1 MLKENLDMRAGC
13 DCGPDDAC
21 AGTDEN
27 CREASEVR
35 RVNQQKTR
43 KCLLCQTPFQS
54 AWAGERVCRR
64 CKSTSTWRS
73 GGLG

>member
-1 MLKENLDMRAGC
+1 MLKENLDMRTGC

-27 CREASEVR
+27 CREVEVR
-35 RVNQQKTR
+35 RVDVQKTR
-43 KCLLCQTPFQS
+43 KCLLCQTPFPS